1 MTTSDEQRQIL
12 TVFRN
17 RLRPDNVE
25 QYRVTS
31 ARMDALARSMPG
43 FVDAKTFTADD
54 GERVTIVTFADA
66 ESQRAW
72 REHPEHREAQRAGV
86 EEFYSEYS
94 IQVAAVAYRHDF
106 AHGPST
112 ASDD

>member
-72 REHPEHREAQRAGV
+72 REPPEHREAQRAGV

-106 AHGPST
+106 THS
-112 ASDD
+112 